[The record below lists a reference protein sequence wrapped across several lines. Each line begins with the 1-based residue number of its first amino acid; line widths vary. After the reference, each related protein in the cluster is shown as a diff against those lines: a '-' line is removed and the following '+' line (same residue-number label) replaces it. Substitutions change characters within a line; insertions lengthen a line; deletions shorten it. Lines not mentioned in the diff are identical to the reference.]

1 VSGWDDGRLLRPGAE
16 LAASDR
22 DEISDVLARYCFALD
37 GRDWEALR
45 DVFAADARITYS
57 GGRVSTGID
66 EIVTFVRT
74 TASAVAVTQHL
85 LHTSLVRATGPDSA
99 AGRTH
104 VTAHHVGYDVALPA
118 AEALTYTVTGTYDEQ
133 FTRTPAGWRICERT
147 LTLLTSAG
155 DPAILRDP
163 PRRRSSLA

>member
-1 VSGWDDGRLLRPGAE
+1 VNLGEAGRPLPAGTE

-22 DEISDVLARYCFALD
+22 VEIGDLLARYCFALD

-45 DVFAADARITYS
+45 DVFAVDGQTRYS

-66 EIVTFVRT
+66 EIVAFFRA

-85 LHTSLVRATGPDSA
+85 LHTSLVRATGPDAA
-99 AGRTH
+99 AGVTH

-118 AEALTYTVTGTYDEQ
+118 PESQTYTVTGTYDDL
-133 FTRTPAGWRICERT
+133 FARTAAGWRIWRRT
-147 LTLLTSAG
+147 LRLLTSAG
-155 DPAILRDP
+155 DPAILGNP
-163 PRRRSSLA
+163 VRRRSSPA